1 LQDLVSL
8 FGFFDLYGEMLSH
21 QYDTEIVGLLPEH
34 DPEVNRRRTIFWTTL
49 IEDFLNAGRRRRSE
63 ESNLGEHAKY
73 ASPAESNLLVLET
86 DEQARNRMLG
96 HAMLCIGKETTL
108 SIIIRASVD
117 LEATKETRDRADLVR
132 RLFEGLIRLE
142 TFDLAG
148 RLAR

>member
-1 LQDLVSL
+1 
-8 FGFFDLYGEMLSH
+8 
-21 QYDTEIVGLLPEH
+21 
-34 DPEVNRRRTIFWTTL
+34 
-49 IEDFLNAGRRRRSE
+49 
-63 ESNLGEHAKY
+63 
-73 ASPAESNLLVLET
+73 
-86 DEQARNRMLG
+86 MLG